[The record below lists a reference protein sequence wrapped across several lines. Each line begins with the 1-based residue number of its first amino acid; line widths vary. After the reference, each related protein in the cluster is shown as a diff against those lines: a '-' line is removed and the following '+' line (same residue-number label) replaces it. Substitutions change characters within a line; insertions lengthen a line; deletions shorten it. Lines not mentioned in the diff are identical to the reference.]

1 MASIPLIASAAFLQF
16 AGGVGKANAI
26 RRQSLADADMDELYA
41 DQIIR
46 NHFSNVQRQRDNL
59 SRFTTQRMDQGGQQ
73 LGQVARAGDRA
84 VGKVRTAVASSGA
97 IAGEGTTQD
106 VEVEQAFDAWY
117 AQQQVATTTQADVES
132 ARIGYNQWMEA
143 DYEQS
148 MMAYN
153 RLYASARAKR
163 SGAQDMWNANVLSS
177 LFNAGGNAMMAS
189 A

>member
-1 MASIPLIASAAFLQF
+1 MPAVPLIAAAAFLQF

-26 RRQSLADADMDELYA
+26 RRQSLAEADMDEFYA
-41 DQIIR
+41 DQILR

-59 SRFTTQRMDQGGQQ
+59 YRFTTQRMDQGAQQ

-84 VGKVRTAVASSGA
+84 VGKVRTAVSSSGA

-117 AQQQVATTTQADVES
+117 AQQQVATTTQADVE
-132 ARIGYNQWMEA
+132 AATVGYNQWMEA

-148 MMAYN
+148 MMSYN

-163 SGAQDMWNANVLSS
+163 SGAYDMHSANVLSS